1 MNDDGSEDESEEESS
16 GDEDSEEEDE
26 DSWED
31 MDEADKNSAVML
43 NKFIQESSSVEQ
55 PGHDRYEFQ
64 WISEFIFF
72 W

>member
-1 MNDDGSEDESEEESS
+1 MNDDGSDEESEEESS
-16 GDEDSEEEDE
+16 GDEDSEEEDDDE

-55 PGHDRYEFQ
+55 PGHDRFENSICLY
-64 WISEFIFF
+64 
-72 W
+72 